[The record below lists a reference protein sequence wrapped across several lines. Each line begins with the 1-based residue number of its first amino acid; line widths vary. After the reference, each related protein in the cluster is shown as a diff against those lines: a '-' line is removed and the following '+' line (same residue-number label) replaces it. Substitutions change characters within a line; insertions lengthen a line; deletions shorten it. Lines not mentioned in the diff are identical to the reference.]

1 MQSKLKN
8 MTDSVF
14 SEYLKTAIPD
24 YAHDNIESG
33 RWAEKGAI
41 ERSSKDHRRLLP
53 QGTKTANNYLFEI
66 FSINKDCSVGI
77 LWVAVEENY
86 GIKTAFIYDIEV
98 SKAYRRKGYARS
110 ALIELERFAN
120 DLNIH
125 NIGLHVF
132 RQNRSAQALY
142 NSLGYKVVSTNM
154 VKPIA

>member
-14 SEYLKTAIPD
+14 LEYLKTAIPN

-33 RWAEKGAI
+33 RWVEKGAI
-41 ERSSKDHRRLLP
+41 ERSSSDHKRLLP

-66 FSINKDCSVGI
+66 VSISKDCSVGI
-77 LWVAVEENY
+77 LWIAVEENY

-98 SKAYRRKGYARS
+98 NKAYRRKGYARS

>member
-14 SEYLKTAIPD
+14 SEYLKTAIPN

-41 ERSSKDHRRLLP
+41 ERSSKDHKRLLP
-53 QGTKTANNYLFEI
+53 QGTKTDNNYLFEI
-66 FSINKDCSVGI
+66 ISKNRDCSVGI

-98 SKAYRRKGYARS
+98 KKAYRRKGYARS

-142 NSLGYKVVSTNM
+142 NSLGYNVVSTNM
-154 VKPIA
+154 VKSIA